1 MLKNLGKYMS
11 IYVASVS
18 LLVLSALTQIIMIIL
33 KATGVIALTWGMT
46 LLPLIGVVLGIVG
59 IIITIIFVSSSL
71 NKSADPYRYTTL
83 TPKSW
88 RKSNGFE

>member
-1 MLKNLGKYMS
+1 MLKNLGKYMA
-11 IYVASVS
+11 IYVASTS

-33 KATGVIALTWGMT
+33 KATGVIALSWGTT
-46 LLPLIGVVLGIVG
+46 LLPLIGVVLGIIG

>member
-18 LLVLSALTQIIMIIL
+18 LLVLSGLTQITMIIL
-33 KATGVIALTWGMT
+33 KATGVIALSWGMT
-46 LLPLIGVVLGIVG
+46 LLPLIGVVLGIIG
-59 IIITIIFVSSSL
+59 IIVTIIFVSSSL

>member
-1 MLKNLGKYMS
+1 MA
-11 IYVASVS
+11 IYVASTS

-33 KATGVIALTWGMT
+33 KATGVIALSWGMT
-46 LLPLIGVVLGIVG
+46 LLPLIGVVLGIIG
-59 IIITIIFVSSSL
+59 IIVTIIFVSSSL